1 MMLNG
6 VFYGLNIIVWL
17 GLTGLLAVLCVR
29 TKSKGLI
36 LISVMLLT
44 GGIFDWVFE
53 QVSQLYVDQSI
64 ASAMNS
70 GETQDMRL
78 GEPLMTFALIQPLLY
93 NCLCLLG
100 GFLIFREWRQGKF
113 RQPQPEHIEEPK
125 S

>member
-1 MMLNG
+1 MLNG

-17 GLTGLLAVLCVR
+17 GLTGLLAVLCFR

-53 QVSQLYVDQSI
+53 QVDELYVHRSME
-64 ASAMNS
+64 SKMS
-70 GETQDMRL
+70 GGETQDMHL
-78 GEPLMTFALIQPLLY
+78 GEFLLTLSLIQHLLY

-113 RQPQPEHIEEPK
+113 RQPQPEP